1 VAAST
6 LEPHVP
12 TVWVHIRIAMLVG
25 TLPGYGIHASADGH
39 VVLGQSSRIS
49 SGAGSK
55 HSARTA
61 RESIRAAFGDK
72 TAAELESIAAQA
84 GKPLKAA
91 R

>member
-1 VAAST
+1 
-6 LEPHVP
+6 
-12 TVWVHIRIAMLVG
+12 MLVG